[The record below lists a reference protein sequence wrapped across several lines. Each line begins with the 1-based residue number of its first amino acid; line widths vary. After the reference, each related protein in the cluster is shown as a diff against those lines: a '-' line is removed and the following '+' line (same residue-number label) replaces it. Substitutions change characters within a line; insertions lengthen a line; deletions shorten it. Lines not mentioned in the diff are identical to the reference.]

1 MHVLRSSLVDSRSA
15 LERLVNARNVR
26 RILRGVAALSVL
38 PVATLTACKE
48 TGDPAK
54 VATIVGMNASD
65 SVRLGKTHTFST
77 ELRDAS
83 GNRVTGRSIAWTSL
97 KPTVAAVDASGLVTG
112 VAVGA
117 AAITARVDDATATTL
132 MFVQPAVT
140 SVLLLPPTN
149 SIAVGGSKTLTV
161 VASDKDGQS
170 VGGRLIAY
178 SSSNPSIATVNAS
191 GAVVA
196 IAVGTAT
203 ITAQSVIDNVAGTAT
218 VSVVPV
224 AVTNISITPAGS
236 QTVFQ
241 GLTVQLSATTRDGNG
256 TILTGRPVNWT
267 TSNSAIATVSGSGL
281 VTGVSLGSAQITAES
296 EGVTSSVQVGVA
308 PRPVAS
314 VALTP
319 NPGSV
324 KQGSALQMSLDLRD
338 ANGNQLNTVGRTLT
352 WDSSNKPVATVS
364 DGVVVGVSQGTATI
378 SVTVDGRSASAVVT
392 VTP

>member
-1 MHVLRSSLVDSRSA
+1 MHVLRSSLVGSRSA
-15 LERLVNARNVR
+15 LERIATARNVR
-26 RILRGVAALSVL
+26 RILRGAATLAVVQ
-38 PVATLTACKE
+38 VATLTACKE
-48 TGDPAK
+48 TADPPR
-54 VATIVGMNASD
+54 VVTIAGMNASD

-77 ELRDAS
+77 ELRDAA
-83 GNRVTGRSIAWTSL
+83 GNRITGRSITWTSL

-117 AAITARVDDATATTL
+117 AGIIARVDDATATTL

-149 SIAVGGSKTLTV
+149 SIPMGGSKTLTV
-161 VASDKDGQS
+161 AASDKDGQS

-178 SSSNPSIATVNAS
+178 SSSNPSVATVNAS
-191 GAVVA
+191 GTVVA
-196 IAVGTAT
+196 ITLGTAT
-203 ITAQSVIDNVAGTAT
+203 ITAESVLDHVAGTAT

-224 AVTNISITPAGS
+224 AVTNVSITPAGA

-241 GLTVQLSATTRDGNG
+241 GLTMQLSATTRDGSGN
-256 TILTGRPVNWT
+256 ILIGRPVNWT
-267 TSNSAIATVSGSGL
+267 TSNQAVATVSGTGL

-296 EGVTSSVQVGVA
+296 EGVTSAVQLSVA
-308 PRPVAS
+308 PRPIATIS
-314 VALTP
+314 LTP

-338 ANGNQLNTVGRTLT
+338 ANGSQLNTVGRTVT
-352 WDSSNKPVATVS
+352 WESSNKPIATVS
-364 DGVVVGVSQGTATI
+364 DGVVVGVSQGAATI
-378 SVTVDGRSASAVVT
+378 SATVDGRTASAVVT